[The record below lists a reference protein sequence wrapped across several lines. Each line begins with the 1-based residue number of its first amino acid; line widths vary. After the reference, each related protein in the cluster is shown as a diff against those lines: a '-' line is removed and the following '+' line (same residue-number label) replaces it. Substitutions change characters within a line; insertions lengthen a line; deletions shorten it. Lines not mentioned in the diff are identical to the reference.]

1 MFYNEA
7 TLETKNGI
15 VKDARNFTSFFFS
28 KWHFYRFIWLSER
41 NRCNKCGTSEWEEV
55 KKIERDMT
63 HFALLCILGTYSY
76 KKLKD
81 ANMLYSVVEILSS
94 VFYTTSLYST
104 SFEVLQKNSR
114 SSRLI
119 VYNPRKPFK
128 LNQKHIMVVPT
139 FFNWYCLIWV
149 LPLQRKIIC
158 MIAPPKYLH

>member
-15 VKDARNFTSFFFS
+15 VKDARNFTSFFLANGIFTDLS
-28 KWHFYRFIWLSER
+28 VTLSER

-63 HFALLCILGTYSY
+63 HFALLCILGTCSY

-94 VFYTTSLYST
+94 VFHTTSLYST
-104 SFEVLQKNSR
+104 SLEVFQKNSR

-149 LPLQRKIIC
+149 LPL
-158 MIAPPKYLH
+158 